1 MAVTASQVK
10 ELRERTGAGMME
22 CKKMLVETDG
32 DIDLAI
38 ENMRK
43 SGLAKA
49 DKKASRVAAE
59 GVVSIATADDG
70 SRGVMVEVNSET
82 DFVAKADEFVEFVD
96 QIAAT
101 VLAESPIDV
110 AALADLNLVGG
121 STTVELRRQEL
132 IAKLGENMT
141 VRRFSVVDSNGGVI
155 GYYSHGGRIGVMTAL
170 QGGDENLAKD
180 VSMHVAALK
189 PLALSEDDISAEALA
204 KEKEI
209 FSAQA
214 AESGK
219 PENII
224 EKMVIGRMKKFVNE
238 VTLLGQSFVKDP
250 DLTISQLMDK
260 SSAKIIDFA
269 RLEVGEGSEK
279 KEEYFADEVMSQIKG

>member
-1 MAVTASQVK
+1 
-10 ELRERTGAGMME
+10 
-22 CKKMLVETDG
+22 
-32 DIDLAI
+32 
-38 ENMRK
+38 
-43 SGLAKA
+43 
-49 DKKASRVAAE
+49 
-59 GVVSIATADDG
+59 
-70 SRGVMVEVNSET
+70 MVEVNSET

-269 RLEVGEGSEK
+269 RLEVGEGIEK
-279 KEEYFADEVMSQIKG
+279 KEENFADEVMSQIKG

>member
-1 MAVTASQVK
+1 
-10 ELRERTGAGMME
+10 MME

-269 RLEVGEGSEK
+269 RLEVGEGIEK
-279 KEEYFADEVMSQIKG
+279 KEENFADEVMSQIKG

>member
-1 MAVTASQVK
+1 
-10 ELRERTGAGMME
+10 
-22 CKKMLVETDG
+22 
-32 DIDLAI
+32 
-38 ENMRK
+38 MRK

-269 RLEVGEGSEK
+269 RLEVGEGIEK
-279 KEEYFADEVMSQIKG
+279 KEENFADEVMSQIKG